1 MTKLI
6 KHESGYSLVEVMV
19 SIMILAISIIPMV
32 GMFDTGLKVATQGSN
47 YDKAR
52 TLANL
57 RLEEA
62 KSLSYA
68 QLKNNF
74 PEISPTTTTYS
85 SSGYYQSPYK
95 TVSGGMSADFAGFEY
110 RVEKQF
116 LAQPSVAPTSS
127 IVNFDNS
134 SCDEGLL
141 KVTVAV
147 RWDSSKTYTT
157 SGVVQGK
164 PAEC

>member
-1 MTKLI
+1 LTKLL
-6 KHESGYSLVEVMV
+6 KNESGYSLVEVMV
-19 SIMILAISIIPMV
+19 SIIILAIAIIPMV
-32 GMFDTGLKVATQGSN
+32 SMFDMGLKTAIQGSK

-57 RLEEA
+57 KLEET

-95 TVSGGMSADFAGFEY
+95 TVSGGMSANFAGFEY

-116 LAQPSVAPTSS
+116 LAQPPVAPTSS
-127 IVNFDNS
+127 SQSFGTSASDQ
-134 SCDEGLL
+134 GLI
-141 KVTVAV
+141 KVTIMV
-147 RWDSSKTYTT
+147 RWDGSKTYTT

-164 PAEC
+164 V

>member
-1 MTKLI
+1 LI
-6 KHESGYSLVEVMV
+6 IRRLIREESGYSLVEVMV
-19 SIMILAISIIPMV
+19 SIFILAIAIIPMV
-32 GMFDTGLKVATQGSN
+32 SMFDTGLKAALQGSK

-57 RLEEA
+57 ELEDA

-74 PEISPTTTTYS
+74 PEISPTTTTYN

-95 TVSGGMSADFAGFEY
+95 TVSGGMSAAFAGFEY

-116 LAQPSVAPTSS
+116 LAQPPVAPTSS
-127 IVNFDNS
+127 SQSFGASASDQ
-134 SCDEGLL
+134 GLI
-141 KVTVAV
+141 KITITV
-147 RWDSSKTYTT
+147 RWDGSKTYTS
-157 SGVVQGK
+157 SGVVQGRV
-164 PAEC
+164 